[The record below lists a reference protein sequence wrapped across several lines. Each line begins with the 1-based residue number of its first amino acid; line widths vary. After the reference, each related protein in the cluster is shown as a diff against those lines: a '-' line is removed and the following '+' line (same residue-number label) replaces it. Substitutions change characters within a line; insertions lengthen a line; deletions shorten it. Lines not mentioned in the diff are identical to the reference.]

1 MLLNR
6 ENTENL
12 LVLARLGVDMNHVK
26 KEGNNLVH
34 YVSIPSSSEIELYE
48 PLKYDLDGIDYHNPD
63 NIAKIAKKY
72 FYHVSYN
79 DLYEEVSKH
88 FGELSKSISELI
100 NSVIKNEISEEN
112 VKIRYKIRDEHWT
125 EEKAQEA
132 CMVLFNSS
140 INYINSKEKNKNES

>member
-1 MLLNR
+1 MLLNK

-12 LVLARLGVDMNHVK
+12 LVLARLGVDLNRVK
-26 KEGNNLVH
+26 KEGNNIVH

-48 PLKYDLDGIDYHNPD
+48 PLKYDLEGIDYHEPD

-72 FYHVSYN
+72 LYHVSYN

-88 FGELSKSISELI
+88 FGEFSKSISELI
-100 NSVIKNEISEEN
+100 DQQIKENISEEN
-112 VKIRYKIRDEHWT
+112 LKIRYKIREEHWT

-140 INYINSKEKNKNES
+140 INYINSKEKKNES

>member
-1 MLLNR
+1 MLFNK

-12 LVLARLGVDMNHVK
+12 LVLARLGVNMNDVN

-48 PLKYDLDGIDYHNPD
+48 PLKYDLDGIDYHDPD

-72 FYHVSYN
+72 LYHVSYN
-79 DLYEEVSKH
+79 NLYEEVSKH
-88 FGELSKSISELI
+88 FGEFSKSISEI
-100 NSVIKNEISEEN
+100 IDQKIKENISEEN
-112 VKIRYKIRDEHWT
+112 LKIRYKIRDEHWT